1 MLNSV
6 CCLKKHRLQFLHFFF
21 ANEFAIII
29 FCKLITVCLLNCITE
44 IIQATE
50 GRKLVSSVVHCRQ
63 NPIGMV
69 GYSA

>member
-6 CCLKKHRLQFLHFFF
+6 CSLKSDRLQFLTFYLLMNLPYYFV
-21 ANEFAIII
+21 
-29 FCKLITVCLLNCITE
+29 KLITLCMLNCVIL

-50 GRKLVSSVVHCRQ
+50 GRKLVSPVIHCRQ